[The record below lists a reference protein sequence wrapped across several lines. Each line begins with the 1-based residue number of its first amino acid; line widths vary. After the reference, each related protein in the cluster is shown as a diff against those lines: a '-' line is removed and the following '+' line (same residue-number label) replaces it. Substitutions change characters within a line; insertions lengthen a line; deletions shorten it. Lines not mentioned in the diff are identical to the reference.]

1 MTRGWCCQQEMEL
14 KGLAAVSRH
23 PSLTIFLVCLF
34 ISSQHLHS
42 PPLLVK
48 SAEGRSLS
56 PARLLYGGCQG
67 HTGRRWRFS
76 FWWLHN
82 RCDNCRA
89 PGKSSWWLVG
99 ARSMQPWGSWTFSSS
114 LAVEAR
120 QAVFWCRPSVV
131 APTQGQL
138 QPRVCPRVW
147 PRVSL
152 WGLLWVGRAPHHV
165 WRLVDLSRSVG
176 EMGNAGL

>member
-14 KGLAAVSRH
+14 RRPVAVSRH

-76 FWWLHN
+76 LWKLHN

-89 PGKSSWWLVG
+89 PGKSLV
-99 ARSMQPWGSWTFSSS
+99 ACGSSINADLGQLDVLQRLGNGCTLS
-114 LAVEAR
+114 
-120 QAVFWCRPSVV
+120 PSVV
-131 APTQGQL
+131 APTQGQHSSL
-138 QPRVCPRVW
+138 
-147 PRVSL
+147 VSVPGSGHL
-152 WGLLWVGRAPHHV
+152 FLFGGYSGVGRAPLGDLWSFHV
-165 WRLVDLSRSVG
+165 ASVKW
-176 EMGNAGL
+176 A